1 MLDIMLPGID
11 GWEVARRL
19 RANPATAA
27 VPLVIASILEPSA
40 EPGDPDDPLSV
51 EANAFLAKPF
61 TARQVETVIDRIV
74 GSPAAPTTARTENDS
89 EGKPMNRVLVVDDDA
104 DIRELVTFKLQQ
116 AGYAV
121 EAAADGQL
129 GLDAALANTPE
140 LILLDLMM
148 PKLSGIEVCRLL
160 RDNDATADTPVILFT
175 AKAQEADVQR
185 GFLAGADDYIVKPF
199 SPREL
204 ITRVQA
210 VLARARSH

>member
-1 MLDIMLPGID
+1 
-11 GWEVARRL
+11 
-19 RANPATAA
+19 
-27 VPLVIASILEPSA
+27 
-40 EPGDPDDPLSV
+40 
-51 EANAFLAKPF
+51 
-61 TARQVETVIDRIV
+61 
-74 GSPAAPTTARTENDS
+74 
-89 EGKPMNRVLVVDDDA
+89 MNRVLVVDDDA

-129 GLDAALANTPE
+129 GLDAALANTPD

-185 GFLAGADDYIVKPF
+185 GFSAGADDYIVKPF